1 MQRLYVDGI
10 LQWEIE
16 KEIGPPWSFRPYI
29 AVTIGPKMPGRI
41 GKTPGLQQPEYLGFI
56 DAQIRNFYVKNGP
69 VP

>member
-1 MQRLYVDGI
+1 
-10 LQWEIE
+10 
-16 KEIGPPWSFRPYI
+16 
-29 AVTIGPKMPGRI
+29 MPGRI

>member
-1 MQRLYVDGI
+1 MQRLYIDGI

-16 KEIGPPWSFRPYI
+16 IGDARSFRPYI
-29 AVTIGPKMPGRI
+29 AVTIGPKMPGKI
-41 GKTPGLQQPEYLGFI
+41 GETTGLQQPEYLGFI